1 MTGYL
6 IIAAG
11 IVLSLAA
18 VYWALYIWSSHMYR
32 DWLHDCSGL
41 LDVVVP
47 SRRTELALSVA
58 TTIAQED
65 RTELGTAGWP
75 APSPV

>member
-11 IVLSLAA
+11 IVLSIGAT
-18 VYWALYIWSSHMYR
+18 YWALYIWSSHMYR

-47 SRRTELALSVA
+47 ARRNELPPPARA
-58 TTIAQED
+58 AMTQEQPAQ
-65 RTELGTAGWP
+65 LASAGWSAPRP
-75 APSPV
+75 A